1 MFFLTSLTRLFE
13 GWFAPVYIW
22 LSKIYRSGGEKREWT
37 SKAGGGGL
45 ATFNWVNSLFSGK
58 TCRGGGWTRDGV
70 KPPDTEINPG
80 GLIPGFPMKWPWYT
94 VRVHLSVSK
103 RGVRDDVRVL
113 LFSVFDNKRLCLSQ
127 TFDAPCSMAFFNNLS
142 IFQKRF
148 FSYLFVRLCQK
159 AYNMRQYVVIICV
172 DRRLL

>member
-1 MFFLTSLTRLFE
+1 MMYEFCCF
-13 GWFAPVYIW
+13 
-22 LSKIYRSGGEKREWT
+22 
-37 SKAGGGGL
+37 
-45 ATFNWVNSLFSGK
+45 LFSTTK
-58 TCRGGGWTRDGV
+58 DCV
-70 KPPDTEINPG
+70 
-80 GLIPGFPMKWPWYT
+80 
-94 VRVHLSVSK
+94 
-103 RGVRDDVRVL
+103 
-113 LFSVFDNKRLCLSQ
+113 SQ

>member
-1 MFFLTSLTRLFE
+1 MAVIHRKGSFICIKE
-13 GWFAPVYIW
+13 
-22 LSKIYRSGGEKREWT
+22 
-37 SKAGGGGL
+37 
-45 ATFNWVNSLFSGK
+45 
-58 TCRGGGWTRDGV
+58 
-70 KPPDTEINPG
+70 
-80 GLIPGFPMKWPWYT
+80 
-94 VRVHLSVSK
+94 
-103 RGVRDDVRVL
+103 GVRDDVRVL

-127 TFDAPCSMAFFNNLS
+127 TFEAPCSMAFFNNLS